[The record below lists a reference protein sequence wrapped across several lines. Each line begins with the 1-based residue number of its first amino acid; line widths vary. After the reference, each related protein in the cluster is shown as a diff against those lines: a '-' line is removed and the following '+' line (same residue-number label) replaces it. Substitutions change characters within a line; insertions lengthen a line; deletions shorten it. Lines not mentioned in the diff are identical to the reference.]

1 MESPALAAM
10 YLFGKKKCWH
20 DNWRPGTVEESCVD
34 NWRAGSHWVVPG
46 QPLSSLSLFVFYLA
60 TAVVSFEI
68 NLHSCFA
75 LFITW
80 SVAVTQA
87 HSYGISMS
95 LKLEH
100 YTNFCLSPAL
110 PPNCSSKDLPFLKAH
125 LFSFLGSHKEHP

>member
-1 MESPALAAM
+1 MPNEVGSPLEDTYQQLPWIQAGGGQVIKDRCLVSTVGPWSPP
-10 YLFGKKKCWH
+10 LFLFSFLC
-20 DNWRPGTVEESCVD
+20 
-34 NWRAGSHWVVPG
+34 
-46 QPLSSLSLFVFYLA
+46 LFVFYLA